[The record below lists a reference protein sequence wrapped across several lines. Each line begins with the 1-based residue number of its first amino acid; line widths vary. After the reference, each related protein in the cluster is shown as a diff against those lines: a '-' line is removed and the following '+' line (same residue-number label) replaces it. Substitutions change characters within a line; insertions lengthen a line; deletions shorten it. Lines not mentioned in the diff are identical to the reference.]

1 MIRIWLAFAILAVLI
16 HFGITAWR
24 NLNGKERWTLTKSIA
39 YSILVALLAVLV
51 MSVIVIL
58 F

>member
-1 MIRIWLAFAILAVLI
+1 MIRLWLAFIIVAVLI

-24 NLNGKERWTLTKSIA
+24 NMTGKERWTLTKSVG
-39 YSILVALLAVLV
+39 YSIIVASLALVV
-51 MSVIVIL
+51 MVGIVIL

>member
-1 MIRIWLAFAILAVLI
+1 MIRLWLAFAVLAVLI

-24 NLNGKERWTLTKSIA
+24 NMEGKERLTLTKSVG
-39 YSILVALLAVLV
+39 YSIIVALLALAV
-51 MSVIVIL
+51 MTAIVIL

>member
-1 MIRIWLAFAILAVLI
+1 MIRLWLAFAVLAVLI

-24 NLNGKERWTLTKSIA
+24 NMEGKERWTLTKSIG
-39 YSILVALLAVLV
+39 YSIIVASLALVLMVGLVVL
-51 MSVIVIL
+51 

>member
-1 MIRIWLAFAILAVLI
+1 MIRLWLAFAIMAVLI

-24 NLNGKERWTLTKSIA
+24 KIEGKERWTLTKSIA
-39 YSILVALLAVLV
+39 YSILVALLAVLA
-51 MSVIVIL
+51 MTVIVIL

>member
-1 MIRIWLAFAILAVLI
+1 MIRLWLVFVIFAVLI

-24 NLNGKERWTLTKSIA
+24 RMEEKEHWSLTKTA
-39 YSILVALLAVLV
+39 FYSIIVSLLALAV
-51 MSVIVIL
+51 MTGIVIL

>member
-1 MIRIWLAFAILAVLI
+1 MIRIILAFAILAMLI

-24 NLNGKERWTLTKSIA
+24 SMTGKERWSLTKTVS
-39 YSILVALLAVLV
+39 YSIVVSLLTIAVMTL
-51 MSVIVIL
+51 IVIL

>member
-1 MIRIWLAFAILAVLI
+1 MIRLWLAFAILTVAI

-24 NLNGKERWTLTKSIA
+24 NMNGKERWTLTKSIA
-39 YSILVALLAVLV
+39 YSILVALLAVLA
-51 MSVIVIL
+51 MTAIVIL

>member
-1 MIRIWLAFAILAVLI
+1 MIRLWLAFVIFAVVI

-24 NLNGKERWTLTKSIA
+24 KMGEKERWSLTKTA
-39 YSILVALLAVLV
+39 FYSIIVSLLALAVMTAIVVL
-51 MSVIVIL
+51 

>member
-1 MIRIWLAFAILAVLI
+1 MIRLWLAFAVLAVII

-24 NLNGKERWTLTKSIA
+24 KMDGKEQLTLTKSLG
-39 YSILVALLAVLV
+39 YSIIVALLALMAMTAIVVL
-51 MSVIVIL
+51 

>member
-1 MIRIWLAFAILAVLI
+1 MIRVILAFVILAALI

-24 NLNGKERWTLTKSIA
+24 SMSGKERWSLTKTVS
-39 YSILVALLAVLV
+39 YSIIVSLLAIVV
-51 MSVIVIL
+51 MMFIVVI